1 MFLFSLAKQRL
12 TSSNPPMLQCRD
24 LTVRIGRKKQTIL
37 DGASADFQPGTM
49 NAIIGPSGCGKTTL
63 AKAMLG
69 ILPATGDVYFAG
81 QKIGSPKELVG
92 RVGFAPQ
99 FTIAHKP
106 LTVREVLSYALKI
119 NVCSWKVRRER
130 LEWVLQ
136 TIGLHEHQGKKVGSL
151 SGGQLRRLGLG
162 LELTNDPACMV
173 CDEVTSGLD
182 PTSEDHILG
191 LLRNL
196 VGEQEKTFLCI
207 IHNLAKLDQFDCV
220 TVVHHG
226 HVIFQGPL
234 DALLNYFGIEDALQL
249 YGVMHSQPLEY
260 WTEHW
265 SEQCGIGITEFDTQ
279 GWAVAPRHGRPWLV
293 SQFVTLFFR
302 RLKLF
307 FRDFGQIFLT
317 LAITFGFPC
326 LVVIFALDGLPQLQG
341 TALQPT
347 GGILETIQD
356 QVRYKMD
363 AAKTASLVTSLIM
376 FQVILLTL
384 MGSNTGA
391 REIASER
398 DLFEKERLNGLR
410 PSAYAFSK
418 ILFTTLIAAG
428 QGIWMMFFVKQICGF
443 PGSFLPQGVALAM
456 TCLAMTAVC
465 LGISSMVG
473 SSEKASLLS
482 VYLVG
487 FQLPLSGVVLALP
500 EQLVWVTRPFI
511 SAYWGWAGY
520 LQSMKETR
528 FWDAFREVDE
538 GFVAS
543 PELAAVVLGVHALGG
558 FLLVFLGCQR
568 RGWQ

>member
-1 MFLFSLAKQRL
+1 
-12 TSSNPPMLQCRD
+12 MLQCRD

-136 TIGLHEHQGKKVGSL
+136 TIGLYEHQGKKVGSL

-226 HVIFQGPL
+226 HVIFQGHL

-265 SEQCGIGITEFDTQ
+265 SEQCGIRITKNDTE
-279 GWAVAPRHGRPWLV
+279 GWTVAPRHGRPWLL
-293 SQFVTLFFR
+293 SQFMTLFFR

-326 LVVIFALDGLPQLQG
+326 LVVIFAHDGLPQLRG

-347 GGILETIQD
+347 GGILETMQD

-528 FWDAFREVDE
+528 FWDAFREMDE

-543 PELAAVVLGVHALGG
+543 PELAAAVLGVHALGG

>member
-1 MFLFSLAKQRL
+1 
-12 TSSNPPMLQCRD
+12 MLQCRD

-63 AKAMLG
+63 VKAMLG
-69 ILPATGDVYFAG
+69 ILPATGKVYYDG
-81 QKIGSPKELVG
+81 RKIASPKELVG
-92 RVGFAPQ
+92 QVGFTPQ

-106 LTVREVLSYALKI
+106 LTVREVLSYALKL
-119 NVCSWKVRRER
+119 NVRSGHVRRER

-136 TIGLHEHQGKKVGSL
+136 TIGLNEHQGKKVGSL

-162 LELTNDPACMV
+162 LELTNNPACMV

-196 VGEQEKTFLCI
+196 VQEQDKTFLCI

-226 HVIFQGPL
+226 HVIFQGHL
-234 DALLNYFGIEDALQL
+234 SDLLEYFEIGDALQL
-249 YGVMHSQPLEY
+249 YGLLHSQPLEH
-260 WTEHW
+260 WT
-265 SEQCGIGITEFDTQ
+265 GL
-279 GWAVAPRHGRPWLV
+279 WAEYGGVQDLGEGDHSKVSRIERPMLLA
-293 SQFVTLFFR
+293 QFVTLFFR
-302 RLKLF
+302 RMRLF

-347 GGILETIQD
+347 GNLLETMQD
-356 QVRYKMD
+356 TGRYKME

-398 DLFEKERLNGLR
+398 DLYEKERLNGLR
-410 PSAYAFSK
+410 PTAYALSK

-428 QGIWMMFFVKQICGF
+428 QGVWMMFFVKSICGF
-443 PGSFLPQGVALAM
+443 PGSFLPQGIALAM

-500 EQLVWVTRPFI
+500 EQLVWLTRPFI

-520 LQSMKETR
+520 LQSIKETR
-528 FWDAFREVDE
+528 FWDAFREMDE
-538 GFVAS
+538 GFVAP
-543 PELAAVVLGVHALGG
+543 PELAAGVLVIHITVG
-558 FLLVFLGCQR
+558 FALVFLGCQR
-568 RGWQ
+568 RGWR

>member
-1 MFLFSLAKQRL
+1 
-12 TSSNPPMLQCRD
+12 MLQCRD

-63 AKAMLG
+63 VKAMLG
-69 ILPATGDVYFAG
+69 ILPATGKVFHDG
-81 QKIGSPKELVG
+81 RKIGSPKELVG
-92 RVGFAPQ
+92 QVGFTPQ

-106 LTVREVLSYALKI
+106 LTVREVLAYALKL
-119 NVCSWKVRRER
+119 NVRSGQVRRER

-162 LELTNDPACMV
+162 LELTNNPACMV

-196 VGEQEKTFLCI
+196 VQEQGKTFLCI

-226 HVIFQGPL
+226 HVIFQGHL
-234 DALLNYFGIEDALQL
+234 SDLLEYFEIEDALQL
-249 YGVMHSQPLEY
+249 YGLLHSQPLEH
-260 WTEHW
+260 WT
-265 SEQCGIGITEFDTQ
+265 SL
-279 GWAVAPRHGRPWLV
+279 WAEYGGVQDLGEGDHSNVSRIERPMLLA
-293 SQFVTLFFR
+293 QFVTLSFR
-302 RLKLF
+302 RMRLF

-347 GGILETIQD
+347 GNLLEAMQD
-356 QVRYKMD
+356 TGRYKME

-398 DLFEKERLNGLR
+398 DLYEKERLNGLR
-410 PSAYAFSK
+410 PTAYALSK

-428 QGIWMMFFVKQICGF
+428 QGIWMMFFVKQVCGF
-443 PGSFLPQGVALAM
+443 PGSFLPQGIALAM

-500 EQLVWVTRPFI
+500 EQLVWLTRPFI

-520 LQSMKETR
+520 LQSIKETR
-528 FWDAFREVDE
+528 FWDAFREMDE

-543 PELAAVVLGVHALGG
+543 PELAAGVLAVHIMAG
-558 FLLVFLGCQR
+558 FVLVFLGCQR

>member
-1 MFLFSLAKQRL
+1 
-12 TSSNPPMLQCRD
+12 MLQCRD

-37 DGASADFQPGTM
+37 DEASADFQPGTM

-63 AKAMLG
+63 VKAMLG
-69 ILPATGDVYFAG
+69 ILPSTGRVYYDG
-81 QKIGSPKELVG
+81 RKIASPKELVG
-92 RVGFAPQ
+92 QVGFTPQ

-106 LTVREVLSYALKI
+106 LTVREVLAYALKL
-119 NVCSWKVRRER
+119 NVRSAQLRRER

-136 TIGLHEHQGKKVGSL
+136 TIGLNEHQEKKVGSL

-162 LELTNDPACMV
+162 LELTNNPACMV

-196 VGEQEKTFLCI
+196 VQEQNKTFLCI

-226 HVIFQGPL
+226 HVIFQGHL
-234 DALLNYFGIEDALQL
+234 SALLEYFGIVDALQL
-249 YGVMHSQPLEY
+249 YGLLHSQPLEH
-260 WTEHW
+260 WT
-265 SEQCGIGITEFDTQ
+265 GL
-279 GWAVAPRHGRPWLV
+279 WAEYGGVQDLGEGDHSNVSRIERPMLLA
-293 SQFVTLFFR
+293 QFMTLSFR
-302 RLKLF
+302 RLRLF

-317 LAITFGFPC
+317 MAITFGFPC

-347 GGILETIQD
+347 GNLLETMQD
-356 QVRYKMD
+356 TGRYRME

-391 REIASER
+391 RGIASER
-398 DLFEKERLNGLR
+398 DLYEKERLNGLR
-410 PSAYAFSK
+410 PTAYALSK
-418 ILFTTLIAAG
+418 IFFTTLIAAG

-443 PGSFLPQGVALAM
+443 PGSFLPQGIALAM

-500 EQLVWVTRPFI
+500 EQLVWLTRPFI

-520 LQSMKETR
+520 LQSIKETR
-528 FWDAFREVDE
+528 FWDAFREMDE

-543 PELAAVVLGVHALGG
+543 PELAAGVLAIHIMVG
-558 FLLVFLGCQR
+558 FVLVFLGCQR
-568 RGWQ
+568 RGWR

>member
-1 MFLFSLAKQRL
+1 
-12 TSSNPPMLQCRD
+12 MLQCRD
-24 LTVRIGRKKQTIL
+24 LTVRIGRKRQTIL
-37 DGASADFQPGTM
+37 DQASADFEPGTL
-49 NAIIGPSGCGKTTL
+49 NAVIGPSGCGKTTL
-63 AKAMLG
+63 VKAMLG
-69 ILPATGDVYFAG
+69 ILPATGEVYFG
-81 QKIGSPKELVG
+81 GRRVGSPRELVG
-92 RVGFAPQ
+92 QVGFTPQ

-106 LTVREVLSYALKI
+106 LTVREVLSYALRL
-119 NVCSWKVRRER
+119 NVAGSKVRKER
-130 LEWVLQ
+130 LEWVLH

-182 PTSEDHILG
+182 PTSEDQILA

-196 VGEQEKTFLCI
+196 VQEQEKTFLCI
-207 IHNLAKLDQFDCV
+207 IHNLAKLDQFDSV

-226 HVIFQGPL
+226 NVIFQGHL
-234 DALLNYFGIEDALQL
+234 EALLEYFGIEDALQL
-249 YGVMHSQPLEY
+249 YGILHSQPLEH
-260 WTEHW
+260 WT
-265 SEQCGIGITEFDTQ
+265 GL
-279 GWAVAPRHGRPWLV
+279 WAQHGGAAEAAAAPQAVPAPAPRPWIL
-293 SQFVTLFFR
+293 SQFLTLFLR
-302 RLKLF
+302 RLQLF

-326 LVVIFALDGLPQLQG
+326 MVVIFALDGLPQVKG
-341 TALQPT
+341 MALQPT
-347 GGILETIQD
+347 GNLLETMQD
-356 QVRYKMD
+356 QGRYKME
-363 AAKTASLVTSLIM
+363 AVQTGSLVTSLIM

-398 DLFEKERLNGLR
+398 DLYEKERLNGLR
-410 PSAYAFSK
+410 PSSYALSK
-418 ILFTTLIAAG
+418 ILFTSLIAVG
-428 QGIWMMFFVKQICGF
+428 QGLWMMLFVKHVCGF
-443 PGSFLPQGVALAM
+443 PGSFIPQGIALGM

-465 LGISSMVG
+465 LGISSLAG

-520 LQSMKETR
+520 LQSMKQTR
-528 FWDAFREVDE
+528 FWDAFREMDE

-543 PELAAVVLGVHALGG
+543 PELAATVLCIHVLGG
-558 FLLVFLGCQR
+558 FALIFLGCQR
-568 RGWQ
+568 RGWR

>member
-1 MFLFSLAKQRL
+1 
-12 TSSNPPMLQCRD
+12 MLQCRD

-37 DGASADFQPGTM
+37 DQADADFEPGTL
-49 NAIIGPSGCGKTTL
+49 NAVIGPSGCGKTTL
-63 AKAMLG
+63 VKAMLG
-69 ILPATGDVYFAG
+69 ILPASGEVYFAG
-81 QKIGSPKELVG
+81 SRVGSPRELVG
-92 RVGFAPQ
+92 QVGFTPQ

-106 LTVREVLSYALKI
+106 LTVREVLSYALRL
-119 NVCSWKVRRER
+119 NVSGGKLRKER
-130 LEWVLQ
+130 LEWVLH

-182 PTSEDHILG
+182 PTSEDHIIA

-196 VGEQEKTFLCI
+196 VEQQHKTFLCI
-207 IHNLAKLDQFDCV
+207 IHNLAKLDQFDSI

-226 HVIFQGPL
+226 NVIFQGRL
-234 DALLNYFGIEDALQL
+234 DALLEYFQIDDALQL
-249 YGVMHSQPLEY
+249 YGLLHSQPLEH
-260 WTEHW
+260 WTGLWGQYGGAGELAGV
-265 SEQCGIGITEFDTQ
+265 SSR
-279 GWAVAPRHGRPWLV
+279 APSPSNRPWLF
-293 SQFVTLFFR
+293 SQLLTLFVR
-302 RLKLF
+302 RLQLF

-326 LVVIFALDGLPQLQG
+326 MVVIFALDGLPQVKGMSLQS
-341 TALQPT
+341 T
-347 GGILETIQD
+347 GNLLETMQD
-356 QVRYKMD
+356 QGRYKME
-363 AAKTASLVTSLIM
+363 AVQTGSLVTSLIM

-398 DLFEKERLNGLR
+398 DLYEKERLNGLR
-410 PSAYAFSK
+410 PSAYALSK
-418 ILFTTLIAAG
+418 ILFTTLVAVG
-428 QGIWMMFFVKQICGF
+428 QGVWMMLFVKHVCEF
-443 PGSFLPQGVALAM
+443 PGSFIPQGVALGM
-456 TCLAMTAVC
+456 TCLAMTSVC

-500 EQLVWVTRPFI
+500 EQLVWITRPFI

-528 FWDAFREVDE
+528 FWDAFREMDE

-543 PELAAVVLGVHALGG
+543 PELAALVLGAHVLGG
-558 FLLVFLGCQR
+558 FILVFLGCQR
-568 RGWQ
+568 RGWR

>member
-1 MFLFSLAKQRL
+1 
-12 TSSNPPMLQCRD
+12 MLQCRD

-37 DGASADFQPGTM
+37 QSANADFQPSTL
-49 NAIIGPSGCGKTTL
+49 NAVIGPSGCGKTTL
-63 AKAMLG
+63 VKAMLG
-69 ILPATGDVYFAG
+69 ILPAKGEVYFGG
-81 QKIGSPKELVG
+81 QRVASPRELVG
-92 RVGFAPQ
+92 QVGFTPQ

-106 LTVREVLSYALKI
+106 LTVREVLAYALRL
-119 NVCSWKVRRER
+119 NVAGAQTRKER
-130 LEWVLQ
+130 LEWVLN
-136 TIGLHEHQGKKVGSL
+136 TIGLHDHQSKKVGSL

-182 PTSEDHILG
+182 PTSEDHILA

-196 VGEQEKTFLCI
+196 VHEQDKTFLCI
-207 IHNLAKLDQFDCV
+207 IHNLAKLDQFDSI

-226 HVIFQGPL
+226 NVIFQGHL
-234 DALLNYFGIEDALQL
+234 EALLEYFGIDDALQL
-249 YGVMHSQPLEY
+249 YGVLHSQSLEY
-260 WTEHW
+260 WTDLW
-265 SEQCGIGITEFDTQ
+265 AKYGSSEQITSVPQAEVH
-279 GWAVAPRHGRPWLV
+279 VAESSRPWML
-293 SQFVTLFFR
+293 SQFLTLFFR
-302 RLKLF
+302 RLQLF

-326 LVVIFALDGLPQLQG
+326 MVVIFALDGLPQVKG
-341 TALQPT
+341 MALQPT
-347 GGILETIQD
+347 GNLLETLQD
-356 QVRYKMD
+356 QGRYKME
-363 AAKTASLVTSLIM
+363 AVQTGSLVTSLIM

-398 DLFEKERLNGLR
+398 DLYEKERLNGLR
-410 PSAYAFSK
+410 PSAYALSK
-418 ILFTTLIAAG
+418 ILFTSLIAVG
-428 QGIWMMFFVKQICGF
+428 QGVWMMLFVKFICGF
-443 PGSFLPQGVALAM
+443 PGSFLPQGIALGM
-456 TCLAMTAVC
+456 TCLAMTSVC
-465 LGISSMVG
+465 LGISSLAG

-500 EQLVWVTRPFI
+500 DQLIWITRPFI

-528 FWDAFREVDE
+528 FWDAFREMDE

-543 PELAAVVLGVHALGG
+543 PELSTVVLGIHVLGG
-558 FLLVFLGCQR
+558 CILVFLGCQR
-568 RGWQ
+568 RAWR

>member
-1 MFLFSLAKQRL
+1 
-12 TSSNPPMLQCRD
+12 MLQCRD

-37 DGASADFQPGTM
+37 NGASADFQPGTM

-63 AKAMLG
+63 VKAMLG
-69 ILPATGDVYFAG
+69 ILPATGKVYYDG
-81 QKIGSPKELVG
+81 RKIASPKELVG
-92 RVGFAPQ
+92 QVGFTPQ

-106 LTVREVLSYALKI
+106 LTVREVLAYALKL
-119 NVCSWKVRRER
+119 NVRSSQVRRDR

-136 TIGLHEHQGKKVGSL
+136 TIGLNEHQGKKVGSL

-162 LELTNDPACMV
+162 LELTNNPACMV

-196 VGEQEKTFLCI
+196 VQEQDKTFLCI
-207 IHNLAKLDQFDCV
+207 IHNLAKLEQFDCV

-226 HVIFQGPL
+226 HVIFQGHL
-234 DALLNYFGIEDALQL
+234 SALLEYFEIEDALQL
-249 YGVMHSQPLEY
+249 YGLLHSQPLEH
-260 WTEHW
+260 WT
-265 SEQCGIGITEFDTQ
+265 GL
-279 GWAVAPRHGRPWLV
+279 WAEYGGVQDLGEGDHSNVSHIERPMLLA
-293 SQFVTLFFR
+293 QFMTLSFR
-302 RLKLF
+302 RMRLF

-347 GGILETIQD
+347 GNLLEAMQD
-356 QVRYKMD
+356 TGRYKME

-398 DLFEKERLNGLR
+398 DLYEKERLNGLR
-410 PSAYAFSK
+410 PTAYALSK

-500 EQLVWVTRPFI
+500 EQLVWLTRPFI

-520 LQSMKETR
+520 LQSIKETR
-528 FWDAFREVDE
+528 FWDAFREMDE

-543 PELAAVVLGVHALGG
+543 PELAAGVLAVHIATG
-558 FLLVFLGCQR
+558 FALVFLGCQR
-568 RGWQ
+568 RGWR

>member
-1 MFLFSLAKQRL
+1 
-12 TSSNPPMLQCRD
+12 MLQCRD

-63 AKAMLG
+63 VKAMLG
-69 ILPATGDVYFAG
+69 ILPATGKVYYDG
-81 QKIGSPKELVG
+81 RKIASPKELVG
-92 RVGFAPQ
+92 QVGFTPQ

-106 LTVREVLSYALKI
+106 LTVREVLSYALKL
-119 NVCSWKVRRER
+119 NVRSGHVRRER

-136 TIGLHEHQGKKVGSL
+136 TIGLNEHQGKKVGSL

-162 LELTNDPACMV
+162 LELTNNPACMV

-196 VGEQEKTFLCI
+196 VQEQDKTFLCI

-226 HVIFQGPL
+226 HVIFQGHL
-234 DALLNYFGIEDALQL
+234 SDLLEYFEIGDALQL
-249 YGVMHSQPLEY
+249 YGLLHSQPLEH
-260 WTEHW
+260 WT
-265 SEQCGIGITEFDTQ
+265 GL
-279 GWAVAPRHGRPWLV
+279 WAEYGGVQDLGEGDHSKVSRIERPMLLA
-293 SQFVTLFFR
+293 QFVTLSFR
-302 RLKLF
+302 RMRLF

-347 GGILETIQD
+347 GNLLETMQD
-356 QVRYKMD
+356 TGRYKME

-398 DLFEKERLNGLR
+398 DLYEKERLNGLR
-410 PSAYAFSK
+410 PTAYALSK

-428 QGIWMMFFVKQICGF
+428 QGVWMMFFVKSVCGF
-443 PGSFLPQGVALAM
+443 PGSFLPQGIALAM

-500 EQLVWVTRPFI
+500 EQLVWLTRPFI

-520 LQSMKETR
+520 LQSIKETR
-528 FWDAFREVDE
+528 FWDAFREMDE
-538 GFVAS
+538 GFVAP
-543 PELAAVVLGVHALGG
+543 PELAAGVLVIHITVG
-558 FLLVFLGCQR
+558 FALVFLGCQR
-568 RGWQ
+568 RGWR

>member
-1 MFLFSLAKQRL
+1 
-12 TSSNPPMLQCRD
+12 MLQCRD

-63 AKAMLG
+63 VKAMLG
-69 ILPATGDVYFAG
+69 ILPATGKVFHDG
-81 QKIGSPKELVG
+81 RKIASPKELVG
-92 RVGFAPQ
+92 QVGFTPQ

-106 LTVREVLSYALKI
+106 LTVREVLAYALKL
-119 NVCSWKVRRER
+119 NVRSGKVRRER

-162 LELTNDPACMV
+162 LELTNNPACMV

-196 VGEQEKTFLCI
+196 VQEQGKTFLCI

-226 HVIFQGPL
+226 HVIFQGHL
-234 DALLNYFGIEDALQL
+234 SDLLEYFEIEDALQL
-249 YGVMHSQPLEY
+249 YGLLHSQPLEH
-260 WTEHW
+260 WT
-265 SEQCGIGITEFDTQ
+265 GL
-279 GWAVAPRHGRPWLV
+279 WAEYGGVQDLAEGDHSKVSRIERPMLLA
-293 SQFVTLFFR
+293 QFVTLSFR
-302 RLKLF
+302 RMRLF

-347 GGILETIQD
+347 GNLLEAMQD
-356 QVRYKMD
+356 TGRYKME

-398 DLFEKERLNGLR
+398 DLYEKERLNGLR
-410 PSAYAFSK
+410 PTAYALSK

-443 PGSFLPQGVALAM
+443 PGSFLPQGIALAM

-500 EQLVWVTRPFI
+500 EQLVWLTRPFI

-520 LQSMKETR
+520 LQSIKETR
-528 FWDAFREVDE
+528 FWDAFREMDE
-538 GFVAS
+538 GFVAP
-543 PELAAVVLGVHALGG
+543 PELAAGVLAVHITAG
-558 FLLVFLGCQR
+558 FALVFLGCQR
-568 RGWQ
+568 RGWR

>member
-1 MFLFSLAKQRL
+1 
-12 TSSNPPMLQCRD
+12 MLQCRD

-37 DGASADFQPGTM
+37 DEASADFQPGTM

-63 AKAMLG
+63 VKAMLG
-69 ILPATGDVYFAG
+69 ILPSTGRVYYDG
-81 QKIGSPKELVG
+81 RKIASPKELVG
-92 RVGFAPQ
+92 QVGFTPQ

-106 LTVREVLSYALKI
+106 LTVREVLAYALKL
-119 NVCSWKVRRER
+119 NVRSAQLRRER

-136 TIGLHEHQGKKVGSL
+136 TIGLNEHQEKKVGSL

-162 LELTNDPACMV
+162 LELTNNPACMV

-196 VGEQEKTFLCI
+196 VQEQNKTFLCI

-226 HVIFQGPL
+226 HVIFQGHL
-234 DALLNYFGIEDALQL
+234 SALLEYFGIVDALQL
-249 YGVMHSQPLEY
+249 YGLLHSQPLEH
-260 WTEHW
+260 WT
-265 SEQCGIGITEFDTQ
+265 GL
-279 GWAVAPRHGRPWLV
+279 WAEYGGVQDLGEGDHSNVSRIERPMLFA
-293 SQFVTLFFR
+293 QFMTLSFR
-302 RLKLF
+302 RLRLF

-317 LAITFGFPC
+317 MAITFGFPC

-347 GGILETIQD
+347 GNLLETMQD
-356 QVRYKMD
+356 TGRYRME

-398 DLFEKERLNGLR
+398 DLYEKERLNGLR
-410 PSAYAFSK
+410 PTAYALSK
-418 ILFTTLIAAG
+418 IFFTTLIAAG

-443 PGSFLPQGVALAM
+443 PGSFLPQGIALAM

-500 EQLVWVTRPFI
+500 EQLVWLTRPFI

-520 LQSMKETR
+520 LQSIKETR
-528 FWDAFREVDE
+528 FWDAFREMDE

-543 PELAAVVLGVHALGG
+543 PELAAGVLAIHIMVG
-558 FLLVFLGCQR
+558 FVLVFLGCQR
-568 RGWQ
+568 RGWR

>member
-1 MFLFSLAKQRL
+1 
-12 TSSNPPMLQCRD
+12 MLQCRD

-37 DGASADFQPGTM
+37 DEASADFQPGTM

-63 AKAMLG
+63 VKAMLG
-69 ILPATGDVYFAG
+69 ILPSTGRVYYDG
-81 QKIGSPKELVG
+81 RKIASPKELVG
-92 RVGFAPQ
+92 QVGFTPQ

-106 LTVREVLSYALKI
+106 LTVREVLAYALKL
-119 NVCSWKVRRER
+119 NVRSAQLRRER

-136 TIGLHEHQGKKVGSL
+136 TIGLNEHQEKKVGSL

-162 LELTNDPACMV
+162 LELTNNPACMV

-196 VGEQEKTFLCI
+196 VQEQNKTFLCI

-226 HVIFQGPL
+226 HVIFQGHL
-234 DALLNYFGIEDALQL
+234 SALLEYFGIVDALQL
-249 YGVMHSQPLEY
+249 YGLLHSQPLEH
-260 WTEHW
+260 WT
-265 SEQCGIGITEFDTQ
+265 GL
-279 GWAVAPRHGRPWLV
+279 WAEYGGVQDLGEGDHSNVSRIERPMLLA
-293 SQFVTLFFR
+293 QFMTLSFR
-302 RLKLF
+302 RLRLF

-317 LAITFGFPC
+317 MAITFGFPC

-347 GGILETIQD
+347 GNLLETMQD
-356 QVRYKMD
+356 TGRYRME

-398 DLFEKERLNGLR
+398 DLYEKERLNGLR
-410 PSAYAFSK
+410 PTAYALSK
-418 ILFTTLIAAG
+418 IFFTTLIAAG

-443 PGSFLPQGVALAM
+443 PGSFLPQGIALAM

-500 EQLVWVTRPFI
+500 EQLVWLTRPFI

-520 LQSMKETR
+520 LQSIKETR
-528 FWDAFREVDE
+528 FWDAFREMDE

-543 PELAAVVLGVHALGG
+543 PELAAGVLAIHIMVG
-558 FLLVFLGCQR
+558 FVLVFLGCQR
-568 RGWQ
+568 RGWR

>member
-1 MFLFSLAKQRL
+1 
-12 TSSNPPMLQCRD
+12 MLQCRD

-63 AKAMLG
+63 VKAMLG
-69 ILPATGDVYFAG
+69 ILPATGNVFHDG
-81 QKIGSPKELVG
+81 RKIGSPKELVG
-92 RVGFAPQ
+92 QVGFTPQ

-106 LTVREVLSYALKI
+106 LTVREVLAYALKL
-119 NVCSWKVRRER
+119 NVRSGKVRRER

-162 LELTNDPACMV
+162 LELTNNPACMV

-196 VGEQEKTFLCI
+196 VQEQGKTFLCI

-226 HVIFQGPL
+226 HVIFQGHL
-234 DALLNYFGIEDALQL
+234 SDLLEYFEIEDALQL
-249 YGVMHSQPLEY
+249 YGLLHSQSL
-260 WTEHW
+260 EHW
-265 SEQCGIGITEFDTQ
+265 TGL
-279 GWAVAPRHGRPWLV
+279 WAEYGGVQDLGEGDHSNVSRIERPMLLA
-293 SQFVTLFFR
+293 QFVTLSFR
-302 RLKLF
+302 RMRLF

-347 GGILETIQD
+347 GNLLEAMQD
-356 QVRYKMD
+356 TGRYKME

-398 DLFEKERLNGLR
+398 DLYEKERLNGLR
-410 PSAYAFSK
+410 PTAYALSK

-443 PGSFLPQGVALAM
+443 PGSFLPQGIALAM

-500 EQLVWVTRPFI
+500 EQLVWLTRPFI

-520 LQSMKETR
+520 LQSIKETR
-528 FWDAFREVDE
+528 FWDAFREMDE

-543 PELAAVVLGVHALGG
+543 PELAAGVLAVHITAG
-558 FLLVFLGCQR
+558 FALVFLGCQR
-568 RGWQ
+568 RGWR